1 MALIAGTGTRPF
13 VAQLGASSLRV
24 PTPFGTLP
32 AAVTPDGLVVVR
44 RHGPTHGTPPHRLN
58 FRAVADGLRRLGVR
72 HCFATAA
79 VGSLRADWPPGTLAA
94 VADYIDL
101 SGRRLTLFDRTVR
114 HTDVNVHGPTLGL
127 LEQGAGLPR
136 AVYANLDGPR
146 YETPAEIAAL
156 ANLGADVVG
165 MTAGSEAVLLAE
177 AGVGYACLAVVSNFA
192 SGISGSVLDHEDVVG
207 KVEAQSGAMAAV
219 LSSAIQAARNQG

>member
-1 MALIAGTGTRPF
+1 
-13 VAQLGASSLRV
+13 V
-24 PTPFGTLP
+24 PTPFGTLS
-32 AAVTPDGLVVVR
+32 AAVTQDGLVVVR

-79 VGSLRADWPPGTLAA
+79 VGSLRTDWPPGTLAA
-94 VADYIDL
+94 VRDYVDL

-114 HTDVNVHGPTLGL
+114 HTAVDVQGPTLAL
-127 LEQGAGLPR
+127 LEQGNQLPG

-146 YETPAEIAAL
+146 YETPAEIAML
-156 ANLGADVVG
+156 ARLGVDVVG
-165 MTAGSEAVLLAE
+165 MTAGTEAMLLAE

-192 SGISGSVLDHEDVVG
+192 SGISGSVLDHKDVVTQ
-207 KVEAQSGAMAAV
+207 VEAQAAAIEAV
-219 LSSAIQAARNQG
+219 LSATVAAARGQG